1 MNFIVLQFNELKKII
16 WFFIGLVAFSAG
28 LIYVIQYVL
37 STMDWIKISLS
48 VWQVSSFSITSS
60 LLVIGVLLNNF
71 RIKYLW
77 LGSILSKP
85 PINGL
90 WKGHLISSYKK
101 EIDDDSLPPIEIY
114 FYIKQTYFAISI
126 QSFTENQRSESILA
140 TIYTNTFSSSTKF
153 MYIYQLTR
161 TKNSENKIT
170 LGSGELLITDNC
182 SKMEGVYWTNSTTHG
197 EIEMNLVDRKALS
210 IDSFISA
217 EAHVNSL
224 HTSQKF

>member
-16 WFFIGLVAFSAG
+16 LFFIGLVALVFSF
-28 LIYVIQYVL
+28 IYVVQYL
-37 STMDWIKISLS
+37 FSTIEWIKTGLS
-48 VWQVSSFSITSS
+48 VWQILSFSITSS
-60 LLVIGVLLNNF
+60 LLIIGVLLNKF
-71 RIKYLW
+71 RIKHLW
-77 LGSILSKP
+77 LGNLLSKP
-85 PINGL
+85 SINGL
-90 WKGHLISSYKK
+90 WKGRLISSYKK
-101 EIDDDSLPPIEIY
+101 DVDDDPLPPIEIY

-126 QSFTENQRSESILA
+126 QSFTKSQRSESILA
-140 TIYTNTFSSSTKF
+140 TIYTNNFSSSTKF

-217 EAHVNSL
+217 ETHVDSL
-224 HTSQKF
+224 NIS

>member
-28 LIYVIQYVL
+28 LIYVIQYAL
-37 STMDWIKISLS
+37 SIIGWIKISLS
-48 VWQVSSFSITSS
+48 AWQLLSFSITSS
-60 LLVIGVLLNNF
+60 LLIIGVLLNNF
-71 RIKYLW
+71 RIKYFW
-77 LGSILSKP
+77 LGNILSKP

-90 WKGHLISSYKK
+90 WKGRLISSYKK
-101 EIDDDSLPPIEIY
+101 EIDDDPLPPIEIY

-126 QSFTENQRSESILA
+126 QSFTKNQRSESILA

-182 SKMEGVYWTNSTTHG
+182 SKMEGVYWTNSVTHG
-197 EIEMNLVDRKALS
+197 EIEMKLVDRKALS

-217 EAHVNSL
+217 EVHVDNL
-224 HTSQKF
+224 HTSQKH

>member
-1 MNFIVLQFNELKKII
+1 VNFIVLQFNELKKLI
-16 WFFIGLVAFSAG
+16 WFFIGLVALSAG
-28 LIYVIQYVL
+28 FICVVQYVL
-37 STMDWIKISLS
+37 STTDWIKTSLS
-48 VWQVSSFSITSS
+48 AWQVLSFSITSS
-60 LLVIGVLLNNF
+60 LLIIGVLLNKF

-77 LGSILSKP
+77 LGGILGKP

-90 WKGHLISSYKK
+90 WKGCLISSYKK
-101 EIDDDSLPPIEIY
+101 EIGDDPLPPIEIY
-114 FYIKQTYFAISI
+114 FYIKQTYFAINI

-170 LGSGELLITDNC
+170 LGSGELSVTDNC
-182 SKMEGVYWTNSTTHG
+182 SKMGGVYWTNSATHG
-197 EIEMNLVDRKALS
+197 EIDMNLVDREALS

-217 EAHVNSL
+217 EAHVDSL
-224 HTSQKF
+224 NTTQKF

>member
-90 WKGHLISSYKK
+90 WKGHLISSYKN

-217 EAHVNSL
+217 KAHVDIVSL
-224 HTSQKF
+224 K

>member
-1 MNFIVLQFNELKKII
+1 VNFIVLQFNELKKII

>member
-16 WFFIGLVAFSAG
+16 LFFIGLVALSFG
-28 LIYVIQYVL
+28 FIYVAQYLL
-37 STMDWIKISLS
+37 STTEWIKTSLS
-48 VWQVSSFSITSS
+48 IWQVLSFSITSS
-60 LLVIGVLLNNF
+60 LFTIGFLLNKF

-77 LGSILSKP
+77 LGNIIGKP
-85 PINGL
+85 SINGL
-90 WKGHLISSYKK
+90 WKGSLISSYKRDV
-101 EIDDDSLPPIEIY
+101 DDDPLPPIEIY

-126 QSFTENQRSESILA
+126 QSFTKNQRSESILA
-140 TIYTNTFSSSTKF
+140 TIYTNNFSSSTKF

-217 EAHVNSL
+217 EAHVDSL
-224 HTSQKF
+224 DIS

>member
-16 WFFIGLVAFSAG
+16 WFFIGLVTFSAG

>member
-16 WFFIGLVAFSAG
+16 LFFIGLVALVFSF
-28 LIYVIQYVL
+28 ICFVQYLL
-37 STMDWIKISLS
+37 STIEWIKTSLS
-48 VWQVSSFSITSS
+48 VWQILSFSITSS
-60 LLVIGVLLNNF
+60 LLIIGVLLNKF
-71 RIKYLW
+71 RIKYIW
-77 LGSILSKP
+77 LGSFLSKP
-85 PINGL
+85 SINGL
-90 WKGHLISSYKK
+90 WKGRLISSYKR
-101 EIDDDSLPPIEIY
+101 EIDDDPLPPIEIY

-126 QSFTENQRSESILA
+126 QSFTKSQRSESILA
-140 TIYTNTFSSSTKF
+140 TIYTNNFSSSTRF

-217 EAHVNSL
+217 ETHVDSL
-224 HTSQKF
+224 NIS

>member
-1 MNFIVLQFNELKKII
+1 MQFNELKKII

>member
-16 WFFIGLVAFSAG
+16 LFFIGLVALVFSF
-28 LIYVIQYVL
+28 IYVFQYLL
-37 STMDWIKISLS
+37 STIKWIKTSLS
-48 VWQVSSFSITSS
+48 VWKILSFSITSS
-60 LLVIGVLLNNF
+60 LLIIGVLLNKF

-77 LGSILSKP
+77 LGNLLSKP
-85 PINGL
+85 SINGL
-90 WKGHLISSYKK
+90 WKGSLISSYKR
-101 EIDDDSLPPIEIY
+101 EVDDDPLPPIEIY

-126 QSFTENQRSESILA
+126 QSFTKSQRSESILA
-140 TIYTNTFSSSTKF
+140 TIYTNNFSSSTKF

-217 EAHVNSL
+217 EAHVDSL
-224 HTSQKF
+224 NIS